1 VTLGV
6 TYVLGMRSRRHTAAQ
21 SEAVSRRLELLSAE
35 LASVREVPAEP
46 PLPDDEPDTVVP
58 PGRVVYPA
66 THTRIPIDW
75 SAAAQDYTHVPADR
89 PPEPVPPPDAAYDDS
104 EAPTQIPT
112 PGRHAA
118 RRASVPT
125 LPPVLPTTF
134 RGSVRLGAGQ
144 LAVVAVMVALGLA
157 VTAWWV
163 IRGQQPGESVSAAPA
178 APITG
183 VPEVASSV
191 ASPTAGAT
199 PGAPSSGEVV
209 VDVAGKV
216 RRPGIVVLDSGSRV
230 DDAIQAAGGVARGVD
245 LSTLNLAR
253 ILVDGE
259 QILVGL
265 PAPTGAPGAAVPS
278 AGAPDPAGLV
288 NINTA
293 TLTQLDE
300 LPGVGP
306 VTGQA
311 IIDWRTQNGGF
322 SSVDE
327 LLEVDGIGDA
337 TLADIAPHV
346 TI

>member
-1 VTLGV
+1 
-6 TYVLGMRSRRHTAAQ
+6 MRSRRHTAAQ

-66 THTRIPIDW
+66 THTRVPIDW
-75 SAAAQDYTHVPADR
+75 GAAAQDHTHIRSVR
-89 PPEPVPPPDAAYDDS
+89 PPEPMPPPDVVYDDS
-104 EAPTQIPT
+104 EAPTQIPM

-118 RRASVPT
+118 RRESAPAP
-125 LPPVLPTTF
+125 PPVLPATF

-163 IRGQQPGESVSAAPA
+163 IRGQQPGESVSAAPV

-191 ASPTAGAT
+191 ASPTAGAS
-199 PGAPSSGEVV
+199 PGASSGEVV

-230 DDAIQAAGGVARGVD
+230 DDAIQAAGGAARGVD

-293 TLTQLDE
+293 TLAQLDP

>member
-1 VTLGV
+1 
-6 TYVLGMRSRRHTAAQ
+6 MRSRRHTAAQ

-35 LASVREVPAEP
+35 LASVRGAPAEP
-46 PLPDDEPDTVVP
+46 PLADDLPDTVVP

-66 THTRIPIDW
+66 THTRVPIDW
-75 SAAAQDYTHVPADR
+75 AAAAADHTHVPADPLPEPLP
-89 PPEPVPPPDAAYDDS
+89 PPEMGYDDS
-104 EAPTQIPT
+104 EAPTQIPM

-118 RRASVPT
+118 RRASAPA
-125 LPPVLPTTF
+125 LPPVLPTTL
-134 RGSVRLGAGQ
+134 RGSVRLGAAQ
-144 LAVVAVMVALGLA
+144 LAVVAVIVALGLA

-183 VPEVASSV
+183 VPEAGPSG
-191 ASPTAGAT
+191 AGAT
-199 PGAPSSGEVV
+199 TGAASGVPSSGEVV

-245 LSTLNLAR
+245 LSSLNLAR
-253 ILVDGE
+253 VLVDGE
-259 QILVGL
+259 QILVGM

-278 AGAPDPAGLV
+278 GGAPDPAGLV

-293 TLTQLDE
+293 TLAQLDE

-337 TLADIAPHV
+337 TLADLAPHV